1 MSRLRSTRQ
10 MLQAHL
16 LRIGRPRFSE
26 RDKSNPD
33 RNQEERKELAARER
47 AYQRRV
53 GFAEI
58 FDHDSKNRVQDKKQS
73 CQHSVWLACAH
84 AHEPQNGE
92 QNDPLEK
99 SLVELRWMARRQYR
113 AQSGRDFWLAIHR
126 ADNCVRRGQRWID
139 LRARHDSA
147 IRFCGM
153 IEQLLWKLHCPGNI
167 CDASIK
173 FSVDEIGAAAKE
185 QTNRR
190 SYDQIIAQVR
200 PRDFVP
206 VRVVKSE
213 EQQPEHPA
221 VARHSAFP
229 HTQDR
234 QWLAQHFGFVEK
246 DVTEPTTDDHTEKR
260 AARDEVS
267 DSLRGQI
274 GKPALGEPEEKEIA
288 GDKSEHICEPVP
300 TRSDIVVD
308 PKNKRIE
315 IVQIISEHRC
325 GLSLK
330 SAIVA
335 IKTRIL

>member
-1 MSRLRSTRQ
+1 
-10 MLQAHL
+10 
-16 LRIGRPRFSE
+16 
-26 RDKSNPD
+26 
-33 RNQEERKELAARER
+33 
-47 AYQRRV
+47 
-53 GFAEI
+53 
-58 FDHDSKNRVQDKKQS
+58 
-73 CQHSVWLACAH
+73 
-84 AHEPQNGE
+84 
-92 QNDPLEK
+92 
-99 SLVELRWMARRQYR
+99 
-113 AQSGRDFWLAIHR
+113 
-126 ADNCVRRGQRWID
+126 
-139 LRARHDSA
+139 
-147 IRFCGM
+147 
-153 IEQLLWKLHCPGNI
+153 
-167 CDASIK
+167 
-173 FSVDEIGAAAKE
+173 
-185 QTNRR
+185 
-190 SYDQIIAQVR
+190 
-200 PRDFVP
+200 
-206 VRVVKSE
+206 
-213 EQQPEHPA
+213 

>member
-1 MSRLRSTRQ
+1 M
-10 MLQAHL
+10 
-16 LRIGRPRFSE
+16 
-26 RDKSNPD
+26 
-33 RNQEERKELAARER
+33 
-47 AYQRRV
+47 AYQLCIRLTEV
-53 GFAEI
+53 
-58 FDHDSKNRVQDKKQS
+58 FDHDPKNCVQDKKQS
-73 CQHSVWLACAH
+73 CQHSVWLACAG

-99 SLVELRWMARRQYR
+99 SLVELRWMARGQNR
-113 AQSGRDFWLAIHR
+113 AQRGRDLWLTMDR
-126 ADNCVRRGQRWID
+126 TDNRVRRGQRWID
-139 LRARHDSA
+139 LRARRDGA
-147 IRFCGM
+147 IRFGGM
-153 IEQLLWKLHCPGNI
+153 IEQLLWKLHRPRKI

-190 SYDQIIAQVR
+190 SHDQIIAQVH

-213 EQQPEHPA
+213 EQQPKHPA

-229 HTQDR
+229 HSQDR

-288 GDKSEHICEPVP
+288 GDKSEHISQPVP
-300 TRSDIVVD
+300 TRPDMVVD

-315 IVQIISEHRC
+315 IVQIISEHRR
-325 GLSLK
+325 GFL
-330 SAIVA
+330 AILRIRA
-335 IKTRIL
+335 IKTRGIPSREKSKGSHH